1 MSSGSHNPFKT
12 IKSKQ
17 QMMVQDEEDMEG
29 IEMAP
34 SETSDD
40 QQHIIR
46 ASGSM
51 YPPKQI
57 VPQLHQPSSGGST
70 AR

>member
-1 MSSGSHNPFKT
+1 
-12 IKSKQ
+12 
-17 QMMVQDEEDMEG
+17 MMVQDEEDMEG

-40 QQHIIR
+40 QQQHVMR
-46 ASGSM
+46 ASGNM

>member
-1 MSSGSHNPFKT
+1 M
-12 IKSKQ
+12 IQ
-17 QMMVQDEEDMEG
+17 EEEDMEG

-40 QQHIIR
+40 QIMR
-46 ASGSM
+46 GGNNNTMMMM

-57 VPQLHQPSSGGST
+57 LPQIHQPSSGGST

>member
-1 MSSGSHNPFKT
+1 
-12 IKSKQ
+12 
-17 QMMVQDEEDMEG
+17 MMVQDEEDMEG

-40 QQHIIR
+40 QQHGVMR
-46 ASGSM
+46 TM

>member
-1 MSSGSHNPFKT
+1 
-12 IKSKQ
+12 
-17 QMMVQDEEDMEG
+17 MEG

-40 QQHIIR
+40 HIMR
-46 ASGSM
+46 GGNMKMM

-57 VPQLHQPSSGGST
+57 VPQIHQPSSGGST

>member
-1 MSSGSHNPFKT
+1 
-12 IKSKQ
+12 
-17 QMMVQDEEDMEG
+17 MMVQDEEDMEG

-40 QQHIIR
+40 QLHVMR
-46 ASGSM
+46 TNM